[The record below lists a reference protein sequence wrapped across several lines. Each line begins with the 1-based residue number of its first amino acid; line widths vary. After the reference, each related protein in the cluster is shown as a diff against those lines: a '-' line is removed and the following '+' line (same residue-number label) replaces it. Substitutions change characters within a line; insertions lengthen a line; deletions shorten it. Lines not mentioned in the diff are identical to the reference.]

1 MEMHEYLT
9 SGRHQI
15 INKKFKKNKVKILV
29 SNSRATN
36 CISRGRGSGELSK
49 HGERLIKSF
58 VFLFLSCFSSYFF
71 AFHYPCIGPSKLEQN
86 SVIILWF

>member
-36 CISRGRGSGELSK
+36 CIRKVEVGGRGNLASM
-49 HGERLIKSF
+49 ER
-58 VFLFLSCFSSYFF
+58 
-71 AFHYPCIGPSKLEQN
+71 G
-86 SVIILWF
+86 